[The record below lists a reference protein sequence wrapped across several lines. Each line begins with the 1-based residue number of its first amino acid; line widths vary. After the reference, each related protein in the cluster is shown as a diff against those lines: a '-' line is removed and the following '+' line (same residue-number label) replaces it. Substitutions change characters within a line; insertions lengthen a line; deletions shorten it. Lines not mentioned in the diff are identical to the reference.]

1 MWWLSNNDIE
11 VLYILFLI
19 CPENVCIE
27 RIQNRGG
34 DRVDD
39 NIDTIKKRFK
49 SLKEETEP
57 TVIKLKNYGPVYEIK
72 KAILPEEI
80 NEGINGI
87 IFSSKK
93 DSNIIQIW
101 FKDYNKNYYIE
112 LEQMNFSL
120 INVIIM

>member
-1 MWWLSNNDIE
+1 MGCSTNNQRTMQENTNPKNAKWNTIFVLSSPDGGKGTQRDKINIK
-11 VLYILFLI
+11 YIIILFLT

-27 RIQNRGG
+27 RIQNRGD

-72 KAILPEEI
+72 ADQTIDKVFEEI
-80 NEGINGI
+80 
-87 IFSSKK
+87 
-93 DSNIIQIW
+93 
-101 FKDYNKNYYIE
+101 
-112 LEQMNFSL
+112 
-120 INVIIM
+120 

>member
-1 MWWLSNNDIE
+1 MWWFSNNNIE
-11 VLYILFLI
+11 VLYILFLT

-39 NIDTIKKRFK
+39 NIDTIKKWFK

-72 KAILPEEI
+72 ADQSIDKVFEDIDDKL
-80 NEGINGI
+80 
-87 IFSSKK
+87 
-93 DSNIIQIW
+93 
-101 FKDYNKNYYIE
+101 KN
-112 LEQMNFSL
+112 LL
-120 INVIIM
+120 ITKN